1 MSALTARS
9 PNSIC
14 KTHIPPFT
22 PTPTEKKLNKG
33 QESNISKPGFVKDL
47 CGERVSRTSRHYHL
61 HILRVRHINRH
72 SALSL
77 RDDFS
82 GVELDEHGA
91 VGFELFHG
99 NGEPEIVEKEELEFE
114 VVELC

>member
-1 MSALTARS
+1 MSL
-9 PNSIC
+9 PLP
-14 KTHIPPFT
+14 H
-22 PTPTEKKLNKG
+22 PTEKKLNEG
-33 QESNISKPGFVKDL
+33 QESNISEPRFVKDL
-47 CGERVSRTSRHYHL
+47 CGDRVSRTSGYHHL
-61 HILRVRHINRH
+61 HVFRVRHINRH

-91 VGFELFHG
+91 VCFELFDG
-99 NGEPEIVEKEELEFE
+99 DGEPEVVEEEELEFE

>member
-1 MSALTARS
+1 
-9 PNSIC
+9 
-14 KTHIPPFT
+14 
-22 PTPTEKKLNKG
+22 
-33 QESNISKPGFVKDL
+33 
-47 CGERVSRTSRHYHL
+47 
-61 HILRVRHINRH
+61 
-72 SALSL
+72 L